1 MNCAQCREL
10 LIDYIEGLLDAQ
22 QSEALKTHLAGCAG
36 CRSEYEQT
44 KALQQHLVAEGRQS
58 SADNLENT
66 VMDRIFREQA
76 FELRK
81 TKEEKQHS
89 NFWRTFMKNRIAQ
102 LAAAA
107 IIIIAVTLAIY
118 HLIGPGTKP
127 CMAWDCIIQP
137 IMDARTAEL
146 DIIVGEEGKGPVI
159 HDMIMS
165 SKIRRTMEGMEDTVS
180 IIDLNTSEILT
191 LDPKEKKATYIDL
204 KDLPQMPNYM
214 DQLRG
219 VINMLQENPH
229 FVVDELGEQ
238 LVYGQMLYGF
248 RAKHP
253 QVEIVIWA
261 DPETGLPVRIEQQG
275 GQMKIICKNL
285 HFDVPMDESLFSMDA
300 PEDYK
305 VEQQELNLLGST
317 EEDFIEG
324 LRIQAEVVGDG
335 QFPDDVSVEHY
346 VKMAPTI
353 GKKFDKLNVSDEEKM
368 ALGMKLSKGL
378 MFIRFFQG
386 QGKWYYAGKG
396 IKLGDADTP
405 IFWYRPKSSP
415 TWRVIY
421 GDLSVEDVN
430 EQDLPQQVEEE
441 AKEPIGYQQWD
452 KDSFIGNE
460 QDQWH
465 ITAEGDIVAYSF
477 VTLTKV
483 PQDISVMP
491 VTLPYGDAIL
501 ESATLA
507 DTSLMFSQTASGRYD
522 VNLPLDKM
530 QAGQTEI
537 KFVWTI
543 PLSTLQKTQEMFRT
557 ELASLIPVGSYKLT
571 ILLDEGCGFVSME
584 DPNQSQ
590 LVPFSWGSDEPKSYF
605 GSCGI
610 AVRPQDNQ

>member
-10 LIDYIEGLLDAQ
+10 LVGYIEGLLDAQ
-22 QSEALKTHLAGCAG
+22 QSEAVKIHLAGCSG
-36 CRSEYEQT
+36 CRSELEQI
-44 KALQQHLVAEGRQS
+44 KALQQHLITEGRQS
-58 SADNLENT
+58 TQDNLENA
-66 VMDRIFREQA
+66 VMDAIMRKQA
-76 FELRK
+76 FEIRK
-81 TKEEKQHS
+81 TKDVKQHL

-107 IIIIAVTLAIY
+107 AIIIAVTLAIY
-118 HLIGPGTKP
+118 YLVGSGTKP

-137 IMDARTAEL
+137 IMDARTAEF

-159 HDMIMS
+159 HDMIMG
-165 SKIRRTMEGMEDTVS
+165 SKIRRTMEGMADTVS
-180 IIDLNTSEILT
+180 IIDLSAAQILT
-191 LDPKEKKATYIDL
+191 LEPKKKKATYIDL
-204 KDLPQMPNYM
+204 KDFPQIPNYM

-238 LVYGQMLYGF
+238 LVDGQMLYGF

-253 QVEIVIWA
+253 QVEIVIWV
-261 DPETGLPVRIEQQG
+261 DPATGLPVRIEQQG
-275 GQMKIICKNL
+275 GQMKAVCKNMR
-285 HFDVPMDESLFSMDA
+285 FDVPMDESLFSMDA

-305 VEQQELNLLGST
+305 VEQQELNLLDST

-335 QFPDDVSVEHY
+335 QFPDDVSIEHY

-353 GKKFDKLNVSDEEKM
+353 GEKFDKLNVSDEEKL

-396 IKLGDADTP
+396 VKLGDADTP
-405 IFWYRPKSSP
+405 IFWYHPKNSQ

-421 GDLSVEDVN
+421 GDLTVEDVN
-430 EQDLPQQVEEE
+430 EQDLPQPVEEE
-441 AKEPIGYQQWD
+441 DTEPIGYQQWD
-452 KDSFIGNE
+452 KDTFVGTE
-460 QDQWH
+460 QDKWH
-465 ITAEGDIVAYSF
+465 ITAEGDIVANSY
-477 VTLTKV
+477 VTLTKGPPGV
-483 PQDISVMP
+483 SVMP
-491 VTLPYGDAIL
+491 VKLPYGDAVL
-501 ESATLA
+501 ESANLA
-507 DTSLMFSQTASGRYD
+507 DTPLAFTQTAPGRYE

-530 QAGQTEI
+530 QTGETEI
-537 KFVWTI
+537 EFVWTL
-543 PLSTLQKTQEMFRT
+543 PLSTLPRTQEMFRT

-571 ILLDEGCGFVSME
+571 VALDEGCGFVSVE

-590 LVPFSWGSDEPKSYF
+590 VVPFSWGADEPKSYF

-610 AVRPQDNQ
+610 GVRPKN